1 MQFWIIKRMSAVK
14 NLSIRLSAVGGD
26 KVRQEFKNLG
36 DDGDKAFRRI
46 TQVIT
51 PANDNLKALD
61 ATARS
66 FNEVI
71 RQGTALFGAYLGF
84 QGLKN
89 TFSAI
94 FQANKTFEQLSGSL
108 KTVTGSTKAAQE
120 AFALIEK
127 FAINTPY
134 QLNEIVEA
142 FIQLKALGLDPS
154 EEALTSYGNTASA
167 FSKNM
172 IDFVGAVAAATVGE
186 FERLKTFGI
195 KARDLTDEVSFTF
208 AGVTTIVKK
217 NAADIE
223 KYLRSLGDVNF
234 AGAMDEQMKTMNGV
248 LSNIEDSFEKI
259 YRQIGQSGLNEALK
273 STFTQFNELVERGEG
288 AADTIGKTLATAV
301 NIASDAFFLLA
312 EHADVA
318 LTILSVRLGSSAIM
332 GGINLLKAGVGYL
345 QVSLAGLSVS
355 AKSAVTGIA
364 MMSQVSKLAAAQMA
378 ITATA
383 AGVLKGAL
391 ALIGGPAG
399 LAILAGMAIYKLV
412 DSHDV
417 AKRAAED
424 HAETLKKLQDELK
437 ATAQEAT
444 KFSAEQT
451 KDMALAEW
459 GLKLKTAEQNIKDLR
474 KELKNTG
481 GLSFTTRFTPNAL
494 LEDYEI
500 YAKDLAKILKDSKY
514 NLEEYEE
521 EIWKLAAEY
530 PDFQPQ
536 AQEIQNKL
544 LLLKAAEEDARKA
557 RDELSYLENPELRP
571 KVEVDAK
578 TEDTTVTP
586 KVNVNADAYKKTI
599 EDLKQKVLE
608 LESPYDQAMA
618 KANEWRENILNNLK
632 SNAGDYE
639 KYKEQVNQVYDDMVK
654 KANEAALSSSK
665 NLKDGFKRGFQNVQ
679 NELSDFASLAEN
691 AVKNAFSNMENAL
704 VSFVTTGKA
713 SFSDFANAIISD
725 MMQIAIRQ
733 SITMPLL
740 TGISSYLGFA
750 MAHGGGVVGADN
762 LASKSVNPA
771 VFVGAPKFHS
781 GGLVGDEVPI
791 IAKRGETIFTKGQM
805 QALGGELNRKTPVNV
820 NVNVHNNASGTKAY
834 ATSSQDNDGNVSID
848 VIVEQIEST
857 IGKNISKGEGL
868 SPILEQ
874 RYALNPA
881 YGSYR

>member
-1 MQFWIIKRMSAVK
+1 MSAVK

-36 DDGDKAFRRI
+36 NDGDKAFRRI

-89 TFSAI
+89 TFSSI
-94 FQANKTFEQLSGSL
+94 FNANTTFERLSASL

-120 AFALIEK
+120 AFTLIEK

-142 FIQLKALGLDPS
+142 FIRLKALGLDPS

-172 IDFVGAVAAATVGE
+172 IDFVEAVADATVGE
-186 FERLKTFGI
+186 FERLKSFGI
-195 KARDLTDEVSFTF
+195 KANTLTDEVKFTF
-208 AGVTTIVKK
+208 AGVTTTVKK

-273 STFTQFNELVERGEG
+273 STFTQFNELVESGGG

-318 LTILSVRLGSSAIM
+318 LTLLSVRLGSSAIM

-355 AKSAVTGIA
+355 AKSAVAGIA

-536 AQEIQNKL
+536 AQEIQNKI
-544 LLLKAAEEDARKA
+544 LLLKAAEQDARKA

-571 KVEVDAK
+571 KVEVDAE

-618 KANEWRENILNNLK
+618 KAKEWRENILNNLK
-632 SNAGDYE
+632 SNAGDYD

-691 AVKNAFSNMENAL
+691 AVKNAFSNMENTL
-704 VSFVTTGKA
+704 VSFVTTGKI
-713 SFSDFANAIISD
+713 SFSDFANSIISD

-750 MAHGGGVVGADN
+750 MAHSGGVVGADN

-771 VFVGAPKFHS
+771 VFIGAPKFHS

-820 NVNVHNNASGTKAY
+820 NVNIHNNASSTKAY

-848 VIVEQIEST
+848 VIIEQIEST

>member
-1 MQFWIIKRMSAVK
+1 MSAVK

-36 DDGDKAFRRI
+36 NDGDKAFRRI

-71 RQGTALFGAYLGF
+71 RQGTALFGAYFGL

-94 FQANKTFEQLSGSL
+94 FSANTSFEQLSGSL
-108 KTVTGSTKAAQE
+108 KTVTGSAKGAQE

-127 FAINTPY
+127 FAIDTPY

-142 FIQLKALGLDPS
+142 FIRLKALGLEPS
-154 EEALTSYGNTASA
+154 EAALTSYGNTASA
-167 FSKNM
+167 FGKN
-172 IDFVGAVAAATVGE
+172 ILDFVGAVAAATVGE

-195 KARDLTDEVSFTF
+195 KAKVVNDDVSFTF
-208 AGVTTIVKK
+208 AGVTSKVKK
-217 NAADIE
+217 NAAEIE
-223 KYLRSLGDVNF
+223 KYLRSLGDINF
-234 AGAMDEQMKTMNGV
+234 AGAMNEQMKTMNGV
-248 LSNIEDSFEKI
+248 LSNIEDGFEKI
-259 YRQIGQSGLNEALK
+259 YRDIGTNGLNEALK
-273 STFTQFNELVERGEG
+273 ATFTQFNELVGSG
-288 AADTIGKTLATAV
+288 GNAAKTIGQTLAFAV
-301 NIASDAFFLLA
+301 NTASKAFFLLA

-318 LTILSVRLGSSAIM
+318 LTLLGARLGSSAIW
-332 GGINLLKAGVGYL
+332 GGINLLRAGVGYL
-345 QVSLAGLSVS
+345 QVSMAGLSVS
-355 AKSAVTGIA
+355 AKSAIAGIA
-364 MMSQVSKLAAAQMA
+364 MMSRVSKLAAVQMG

-383 AGVLKGAL
+383 AGLLKGAL

-399 LAILAGMAIYKLV
+399 LAVLAGMAIYKLV
-412 DSHDV
+412 DSHNV
-417 AKRAAED
+417 AKKAAKD

-444 KFSAEQT
+444 KFSAEQN
-451 KDMALAEW
+451 KDMVLAEW

-474 KELKNTG
+474 KKLKNTG

-494 LEDYEI
+494 LKDYEI
-500 YAKDLAKILKDSKY
+500 YAKDWADVLRQSKID
-514 NLEEYEE
+514 LEQYEK
-521 EIWKLAAEY
+521 EIWALAAEY

-544 LLLKAAEEDARKA
+544 LLLKAAEQDAIKA
-557 RDELSYLENPELRP
+557 REELKYLRNPELRP
-571 KVEVDAK
+571 KVEVEEK
-578 TEDTTVTP
+578 TNVQATVTP
-586 KVNVNADAYKKTI
+586 KTDIKADTYKKTL
-599 EDLKQKVLE
+599 EDIKQKVLE
-608 LESPYDQAMA
+608 LKSPYDQAMA
-618 KANEWRENILNNLK
+618 KANEWRENTLNNLK

-654 KANEAALSSSK
+654 KANEVALNSSK
-665 NLKDGFKRGFQNVQ
+665 TLEDGFKRGFQNVQ

-691 AVKNAFSNMENAL
+691 AVKNAFSNMENTL
-704 VSFVTTGKA
+704 VSFVTTGKI
-713 SFSDFANAIISD
+713 SFSDFANSIISD

-740 TGISSYLGFA
+740 TGISSYFGFA
-750 MAHGGGVVGADN
+750 TAHTGGIVGVDS
-762 LASKSVNPA
+762 LATKSASA
-771 VFVGAPKFHS
+771 VSFIGAPKFHS

-805 QALGGELNRKTPVNV
+805 QALGGELNRKTQVSV

-834 ATSSQDNDGNVSID
+834 ATSNQDNDGNVSID
-848 VIVEQIEST
+848 VIIEQIEST

>member
-1 MQFWIIKRMSAVK
+1 
-14 NLSIRLSAVGGD
+14 
-26 KVRQEFKNLG
+26 
-36 DDGDKAFRRI
+36 
-46 TQVIT
+46 
-51 PANDNLKALD
+51 
-61 ATARS
+61 
-66 FNEVI
+66 
-71 RQGTALFGAYLGF
+71 
-84 QGLKN
+84 
-89 TFSAI
+89 
-94 FQANKTFEQLSGSL
+94 
-108 KTVTGSTKAAQE
+108 
-120 AFALIEK
+120 
-127 FAINTPY
+127 
-134 QLNEIVEA
+134 
-142 FIQLKALGLDPS
+142 
-154 EEALTSYGNTASA
+154 
-167 FSKNM
+167 
-172 IDFVGAVAAATVGE
+172 
-186 FERLKTFGI
+186 
-195 KARDLTDEVSFTF
+195 
-208 AGVTTIVKK
+208 
-217 NAADIE
+217 
-223 KYLRSLGDVNF
+223 
-234 AGAMDEQMKTMNGV
+234 
-248 LSNIEDSFEKI
+248 
-259 YRQIGQSGLNEALK
+259 
-273 STFTQFNELVERGEG
+273 
-288 AADTIGKTLATAV
+288 
-301 NIASDAFFLLA
+301 
-312 EHADVA
+312 
-318 LTILSVRLGSSAIM
+318 
-332 GGINLLKAGVGYL
+332 
-345 QVSLAGLSVS
+345 
-355 AKSAVTGIA
+355 
-364 MMSQVSKLAAAQMA
+364 
-378 ITATA
+378 
-383 AGVLKGAL
+383 
-391 ALIGGPAG
+391 
-399 LAILAGMAIYKLV
+399 MAIYKLV

-494 LEDYEI
+494 LEDYEV

-571 KVEVDAK
+571 KVEVEEK
-578 TEDTTVTP
+578 TNVQATVTP
-586 KVNVNADAYKKTI
+586 KTDIKADTYKKTL
-599 EDLKQKVLE
+599 EDIKQKVLE
-608 LESPYDQAMA
+608 LKSPYDQAMA
-618 KANEWRENILNNLK
+618 KANEWRENTLNNLK

-654 KANEAALSSSK
+654 KANEAALNSSK
-665 NLKDGFKRGFQNVQ
+665 TLEDGFKRGFQNVQ

-704 VSFVTTGKA
+704 VSFVTTGKI
-713 SFSDFANAIISD
+713 SFSDFANSIISD

-750 MAHGGGVVGADN
+750 MAHSGGVVGADN
-762 LASKSVNPA
+762 LASKAVNPA
-771 VFVGAPKFHS
+771 VFIGAPKFHS

>member
-1 MQFWIIKRMSAVK
+1 MSAVK

-36 DDGDKAFRRI
+36 NDGDKAFRRI

-89 TFSAI
+89 TFSSI
-94 FQANKTFEQLSGSL
+94 FNANTTFERLSASL

-120 AFALIEK
+120 AFTLIEK

-142 FIQLKALGLDPS
+142 FIRLKALGLDPS

-172 IDFVGAVAAATVGE
+172 IDFVEAVADATVGE
-186 FERLKTFGI
+186 FERLKSFGI
-195 KARDLTDEVSFTF
+195 KANTLTDEVKFTF
-208 AGVTTIVKK
+208 AGVTTTVKK

-273 STFTQFNELVERGEG
+273 STFTQFNELVESGG
-288 AADTIGKTLATAV
+288 SAADTIGKTLATAV

-318 LTILSVRLGSSAIM
+318 LTLLSVRLGSSAIM

-355 AKSAVTGIA
+355 AKSAVAGIA

-399 LAILAGMAIYKLV
+399 LAVLAGMAIYKLV
-412 DSHDV
+412 DSHNV

-750 MAHGGGVVGADN
+750 MAHSGGVVGADN
-762 LASKSVNPA
+762 LASKAVNPA
-771 VFVGAPKFHS
+771 VFIGAPKFHS

>member
-1 MQFWIIKRMSAVK
+1 MSAVK

-108 KTVTGSTKAAQE
+108 KTVTGSTQAAQE

-345 QVSLAGLSVS
+345 QVTLAGLSIS
-355 AKSAVTGIA
+355 AKSAVAGIA

-459 GLKLKTAEQNIKDLR
+459 GLKLKTAEQNIKD
-474 KELKNTG
+474 
-481 GLSFTTRFTPNAL
+481 SP
-494 LEDYEI
+494 
-500 YAKDLAKILKDSKY
+500 KI
-514 NLEEYEE
+514 
-521 EIWKLAAEY
+521 
-530 PDFQPQ
+530 
-536 AQEIQNKL
+536 
-544 LLLKAAEEDARKA
+544 
-557 RDELSYLENPELRP
+557 
-571 KVEVDAK
+571 
-578 TEDTTVTP
+578 
-586 KVNVNADAYKKTI
+586 
-599 EDLKQKVLE
+599 
-608 LESPYDQAMA
+608 
-618 KANEWRENILNNLK
+618 
-632 SNAGDYE
+632 
-639 KYKEQVNQVYDDMVK
+639 MVK
-654 KANEAALSSSK
+654 TPDSM
-665 NLKDGFKRGFQNVQ
+665 GF
-679 NELSDFASLAEN
+679 L
-691 AVKNAFSNMENAL
+691 
-704 VSFVTTGKA
+704 
-713 SFSDFANAIISD
+713 I
-725 MMQIAIRQ
+725 
-733 SITMPLL
+733 
-740 TGISSYLGFA
+740 
-750 MAHGGGVVGADN
+750 
-762 LASKSVNPA
+762 
-771 VFVGAPKFHS
+771 
-781 GGLVGDEVPI
+781 
-791 IAKRGETIFTKGQM
+791 
-805 QALGGELNRKTPVNV
+805 
-820 NVNVHNNASGTKAY
+820 
-834 ATSSQDNDGNVSID
+834 
-848 VIVEQIEST
+848 
-857 IGKNISKGEGL
+857 
-868 SPILEQ
+868 
-874 RYALNPA
+874 
-881 YGSYR
+881 

>member
-1 MQFWIIKRMSAVK
+1 MSAVK

-36 DDGDKAFRRI
+36 NDGDKAFRRI

-51 PANDNLKALD
+51 PANDNLKALN

-71 RQGTALFGAYLGF
+71 RQGTALFGAYLGL

-94 FQANKTFEQLSGSL
+94 FSANTSFEQLSGSL
-108 KTVTGSTKAAQE
+108 KTVTGSAKGAQE

-127 FAINTPY
+127 FAIDTPY
-134 QLNEIVEA
+134 QLNEIVDA
-142 FIQLKALGLDPS
+142 FIRLKALGLEPS
-154 EEALTSYGNTASA
+154 EAALTSYGNTASA
-167 FSKNM
+167 FGKN
-172 IDFVGAVAAATVGE
+172 ILDFVGAVAAATVGE

-195 KARDLTDEVSFTF
+195 KAKVVNDDVSFTF
-208 AGVTTIVKK
+208 AGVTSKVKK
-217 NAADIE
+217 NAAEIE
-223 KYLRSLGDVNF
+223 KYLRSLGDINF
-234 AGAMDEQMKTMNGV
+234 AGAMNEQMKTMNGV
-248 LSNIEDSFEKI
+248 LSNIEDGFEKI
-259 YRQIGQSGLNEALK
+259 YRDIGTNGLNEALK
-273 STFTQFNELVERGEG
+273 ATFTQFNELVGSG
-288 AADTIGKTLATAV
+288 GNAAKTIGQTLAFAV
-301 NIASDAFFLLA
+301 NTASKAFFLLA

-318 LTILSVRLGSSAIM
+318 LTLLGARLGSSAIL
-332 GGINLLKAGVGYL
+332 GGINLLKVGIGYL
-345 QVSLAGLSVS
+345 QVSMAGLSVS
-355 AKSAVTGIA
+355 AKSAIAGIA
-364 MMSQVSKLAAAQMA
+364 MMSRVSKLAAVQMG

-383 AGVLKGAL
+383 AGLLKGAL

-399 LAILAGMAIYKLV
+399 LAVLAGMAIYKLV

-417 AKRAAED
+417 AKRAAND

-444 KFSAEQT
+444 KFSAEQN
-451 KDMALAEW
+451 KDMVLAEW

-494 LEDYEI
+494 LKDYEI
-500 YAKDLAKILKDSKY
+500 YAKDWADVLRQSKID
-514 NLEEYEE
+514 LEQYEK
-521 EIWKLAAEY
+521 EIWALAAEY

-536 AQEIQNKL
+536 AQDVQNKI
-544 LLLKAAEEDARKA
+544 LLLKAAQKDALTA
-557 RDELSYLENPELRP
+557 RDELKYLENPELRP
-571 KVEVDAK
+571 KVEAEVE
-578 TEDTTVTP
+578 TSVTP
-586 KVNVNADAYKKTI
+586 TSSIDSDKYKKNI
-599 EDLKQKVLE
+599 EDIKQKVLE
-608 LESPYDQAMA
+608 LKSPYEQAMA
-618 KANEWRENILNNLK
+618 KANEWRENALSNLNV
-632 SNAGDYE
+632 SSADYQN
-639 KYKEQVNQVYDDMVK
+639 YKEQISQVYDDMVK
-654 KANEAALSSSK
+654 KADETALNSSK
-665 NLKDGFKRGFQNVQ
+665 SLEDGFKRGFLNIQKDVN
-679 NELSDFASLAEN
+679 DFASLAEN
-691 AVKNAFSNMENAL
+691 AVKNAFSNMETAL
-704 VSFVTTGKA
+704 TTFVTTGKT

-725 MMQIAIRQ
+725 LTRIIIRQ
-733 SITMPLL
+733 SITQPLIN
-740 TGISSYLGFA
+740 GIGNYFGFA
-750 MAHGGGVVGADN
+750 TAHTGGIVGVDS
-762 LASKSVNPA
+762 LATKSASA
-771 VFVGAPKFHS
+771 VSFICAQRFHS
-781 GGLVGDEVPI
+781 GGIVGDEVPI

-834 ATSSQDNDGNVSID
+834 ATSNQDNDGNVSID
-848 VIVEQIEST
+848 VIIEQIEST